1 MSAPAIDVGQAV
13 ARKGKRQRR
22 QKTEEEQEEAAAQQE
37 EEVEQEAEQQAKRA
51 KKSEKKGAAAASV
64 DDADGDAAMA
74 EPAAAEGDEAAAA
87 DGGDAAVEENKS
99 GQVGSGYLK
108 PEVLLYF
115 KNLAEILEKNEF
127 ESEEGQSHDGPRG
140 DATRRRLRCD
150 PRRVRW
156 VPVRVAMHAHTVL
169 HCAHAHC
176 YLWLVTVAFVRW
188 LALFFLQTFT
198 FSFRTCSRSCAA
210 VIRTSCAL

>member
-37 EEVEQEAEQQAKRA
+37 EEVEQEAQEQQAKRA

-127 ESEEGQSHDGPRG
+127 ESEEGQSHSLA
-140 DATRRRLRCD
+140 ATRRRCLRCD
-150 PRRVRW
+150 PRSVRW
-156 VPVRVAMHAHTVL
+156 VPVRIAMHAHTVL

-176 YLWLVTVAFVRW
+176 CLLLVTVSFVRW
-188 LALFFLQTFT
+188 LALL
-198 FSFRTCSRSCAA
+198 SFRPSHFPSER
-210 VIRTSCAL
+210 VRGVVRR